1 MANERVHKGMRDSFG
16 LSNFFFFSI
25 NLLDINFLAPYV
37 GLYLPACL
45 LPSFLLLDF
54 DVIH

>member
-1 MANERVHKGMRDSFG
+1 MKGCTKACVIP
-16 LSNFFFFSI
+16 LVYQFFFFSI

>member
-1 MANERVHKGMRDSFG
+1 MKGCTKACVIP
-16 LSNFFFFSI
+16 LVYQIFFFFSI